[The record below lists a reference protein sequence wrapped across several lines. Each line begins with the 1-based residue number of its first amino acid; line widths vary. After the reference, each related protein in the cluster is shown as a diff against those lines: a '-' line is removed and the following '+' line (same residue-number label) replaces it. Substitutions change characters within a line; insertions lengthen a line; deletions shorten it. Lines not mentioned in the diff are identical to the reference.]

1 MRDAF
6 GAHASDLLE
15 ADPRIAVVL
24 ADISADLF
32 RAAAAAHPDR
42 VINVGIREQLMVGV
56 AGGLAL
62 AGLRPIAHT
71 YAPFLV
77 ERAFEQVKLDFEHQ
91 GTSGVLVS
99 VGASYDWAEGGFTH
113 FSPRDVALFDTL
125 PGWRVF
131 VPGHAAE
138 VPPLLERAVGSD
150 EGAYMRL
157 SLRRNTAP
165 HGGSGDALE
174 VLRSGT
180 RATVIAVGPVLDN
193 VLTATAELDVTVAY
207 TNTPRPLDSTGLR
220 DLAAR
225 TGNTVVMVEPYLEGT
240 SDWLLSRALS
250 DRPHRLLSIG
260 VGREELRRYGTAAE
274 HERLHGLDPDGIAAR
289 LRRFLDR
296 GGEDDRGRER
306 PGRPDAGVD
315 SGYGV

>member
-1 MRDAF
+1 MFRSHPLSDDTQALTMRDAF
-6 GAHASDLLE
+6 AAHAADLLD
-15 ADPRIAVVL
+15 ADPRVAVVL
-24 ADISADLF
+24 ADISADMF
-32 RAAAAAHPDR
+32 RDAAAAHPDR
-42 VINVGIREQLMVGV
+42 VINVGIREQLLIGV

-99 VGASYDWAEGGFTH
+99 VGASYDWAEGSFTH

-138 VPPLLERAVGSD
+138 VPPLLDRAVDAD
-150 EGAYMRL
+150 EGVYLRL
-157 SLRRNTAP
+157 SLRRNAAP
-165 HGGSGDALE
+165 HGVGE
-174 VLRSGT
+174 PFTVLRHGT
-180 RATVIAVGPVLDN
+180 RAAVVAVGPVLDN
-193 VLTATAELDVTVAY
+193 VLAATEGLDATVVY
-207 TNTPRPLDSTGLR
+207 TNTPRPLDTTALR
-220 DLAAR
+220 ELAAAA
-225 TGNTVVMVEPYLEGT
+225 GDTVVMVEPYLEGT
-240 SDWLLSRALS
+240 SDWLVSRALS

-274 HERLHGLDPDGIAAR
+274 HERLHGLDAEGVAAR
-289 LRRFLDR
+289 LRAFL
-296 GGEDDRGRER
+296 G
-306 PGRPDAGVD
+306 
-315 SGYGV
+315 